1 MDRSEPAL
9 VPQWLKVAS
18 GGGSGSTTPHSSSSL
33 QSGRRPSH
41 NDYDSSRYSTLTD
54 KSPISSSWR
63 GPSANG
69 SIIDRSN
76 HDRAY
81 TSFSRSSSLRGYDAP
96 ERDRDWERDIGL
108 RDREKTLGRDYR
120 EKDHDKFDSHQW
132 SSSSHASKY
141 ENDAMLKRS
150 QSLILNRKT
159 ENGSKKSGNE
169 LGSITPPLV
178 LGSMVNSMQ
187 KAAFERNFP
196 SLGSED
202 RHGGNQ
208 SNLTSTP
215 SANSIWHGQGIVG
228 AADVGRT
235 TSSGLT
241 ISTGS
246 SQGIAVSG
254 LSVFGADGWSSALAD
269 VPVLNGGN
277 NGLLISSQQVTSGTS
292 VSHVNPGPTSTTGLN
307 MAETLVQNPPRVRTP
322 PQLSIE
328 TQRLEELAL
337 KQSRQLIP
345 VTPPMPKTTGLS
357 PSEKLK
363 PKLRIDSSTSTVNKV
378 GQLIGS
384 SQLNSPLRQTAR
396 TETPKQPQVG
406 KLLVLKPAR
415 EKNGVTKS
423 VKSDSSGPTRGGNIN
438 NSSTVSLTAGTG
450 ASGNAGLIGTGKA
463 KLLSDCKTVPMS
475 STSLSTG
482 SDCVTGQRSKD
493 NSLLNEEKKHL
504 SQAQIRSDFFNALR
518 RKASGTLPVPSIQD
532 KSSTS
537 TEHKSLDQERNG
549 VLDREGRTE
558 ANENGSVESVGEN
571 SGIAL
576 SNVEMACT
584 WNNNATAAND
594 VDHAEIHTAVDSR
607 ETGSSTSV
615 SSYSVMGSSE
625 EEEAAFLRSLGWE
638 ENAGEEEAL
647 TEEEI
652 TAFYQEMQQMK
663 SRGVDATSYRG
674 SYKLPNA
681 AVQMRVGSFGSV
693 SSGMSSSDSEPDSDS
708 YP

>member
-9 VPQWLKVAS
+9 VPQWLKAAS
-18 GGGSGSTTPHSSSSL
+18 GSGSGSTTPHSSSSL
-33 QSGRRPSH
+33 QSGRRTSH

-54 KSPISSSWR
+54 RTPISSSRR

-69 SIIDRSN
+69 GIIDRSN

-81 TSFSRSSSLRGYDAP
+81 ASFSRSSSLRGYDAP
-96 ERDRDWERDIGL
+96 ERDRDWERDIDL
-108 RDREKTLGRDYR
+108 RDREKSFGRDYR
-120 EKDHDKFDSHQW
+120 EKDHDKFDNHQW
-132 SSSSHASKY
+132 SSSSLAA
-141 ENDAMLKRS
+141 NDAMLKRS

-169 LGSITPPLV
+169 LGSITAPLV
-178 LGSMVNSMQ
+178 LGNMVNSVQ

-208 SNLTSTP
+208 SNLTLNQ
-215 SANSIWHGQGIVG
+215 SANSIWHGQGIAG
-228 AADVGRT
+228 AADVGRA
-235 TSSGLT
+235 SSPGLT

-269 VPVLNGGN
+269 VPVLNGGS
-277 NGLLISSQQVTSGTS
+277 NGLLISAQQVTSGTP
-292 VSHVNPGPTSTTGLN
+292 VSHVNHGPTTSGLN
-307 MAETLVQNPPRVRTP
+307 MAEALVQNPPRVRTP

-328 TQRLEELAL
+328 TQRLGELAL

-345 VTPPMPKTTGLS
+345 VIPPMPKTTGHG

-363 PKLRIDSSTSTVNKV
+363 PKSTGNKV
-378 GQLIGS
+378 GQPIGS

-406 KLLVLKPAR
+406 KLLVLKPVK

-423 VKSDSSGPTRGGNIN
+423 VKSDSSSPTKGGNIN
-438 NSSTVSLTAGTG
+438 NSSIGALTAGTG
-450 ASGNAGLIGTGKA
+450 AGGNAGLIGTRKA
-463 KLLSDCKTVPMS
+463 KTVPMS
-475 STSLSTG
+475 STSLSTR
-482 SDCVTGQRSKD
+482 SDCITGHRSKD
-493 NSLLNEEKKHL
+493 NRLVIEEKKHL
-504 SQAQIRSDFFNALR
+504 FPAQNRIDFFNDLR
-518 RKASGTLPVPSIQD
+518 RRASGTHPVPSIQD

-549 VLDREGRTE
+549 VSDREGRTE
-558 ANENGSVESVGEN
+558 LNENGSIESVGEN
-571 SGIAL
+571 SGIDL
-576 SNVEMACT
+576 STVEIACT
-584 WNNNATAAND
+584 WNNDATAANG
-594 VDHAEIHTAVDSR
+594 VDHEEVHTAVDSR

-615 SSYSVMGSSE
+615 SSYSVMGGSE

-638 ENAGEEEAL
+638 ENDGEEEAL

-652 TAFYQEMQQMK
+652 NAFYQEMK
-663 SRGVDATSYRG
+663 SKGVDATSYRG

-693 SSGMSSSDSEPDSDS
+693 SSGMSSSDSEPDCDS
-708 YP
+708 YPG